1 MRYTKAAATTVVIGA
16 LALTA
21 CGGDDN
27 DKAATSAGAS
37 ASKGASYTIEIA
49 AIGVPGDPYF
59 NVIKNGAKQAA
70 KDLGVTVNYRE
81 TSKTDFTEQAKL
93 IRGAVARKPDALVVT
108 DHQPDVLTGA
118 IKGAVDAGIP
128 TMIMDAA
135 GPNYR
140 ATLRATGALGFVG
153 QDEVEV
159 GRQAGERLKAAGV
172 HRVFCANQLVGNPP
186 LDQRCNGLKA
196 VFGAAMKVLPVDND
210 DRTKA
215 RNQIKAALSAN
226 PSFDGLLALG
236 NTSGE
241 PAIAALTES
250 RKAGKVKMATIDLTP
265 KVLQSVADGTIQF
278 ASDHQQYYEGYL
290 SVMFMALK
298 LRYGLTPPTFVP
310 PGPGYVTKD
319 NASDIIELSKRG
331 LR

>member
-1 MRYTKAAATTVVIGA
+1 MYRKKFASVLAVAGA
-16 LALTA
+16 IAVTG
-21 CGGDDN
+21 CGGGDDG
-27 DKAATSAGAS
+27 KTTASRPTS
-37 ASKGASYTIEIA
+37 ASKGTSYTIEIA

-59 NVIKNGAKQAA
+59 NVIKNGARQAG
-70 KDLGVTVNYRE
+70 KDLGVKVNYRE
-81 TSKTDFTEQAKL
+81 TSKTDFSEQAKL

-108 DHQPDVLTGA
+108 DHQPDVLDDP
-118 IKGAVDAGIP
+118 IKQAVAAGIP

-140 ATLRATGALGFVG
+140 ETLKATGALGFVG

-172 HRVFCANQLVGNPP
+172 HKVFCANQLVGNPP
-186 LDQRCNGLKA
+186 LDQRCNGLKS
-196 VFGAAMKVLPVDND
+196 VFGANMKVLPVDND

-215 RNQIKAALSAN
+215 RNQIKAAVSAN
-226 PSFDGLLALG
+226 PTFDGLLALG

-241 PAIAALTES
+241 PAIAALTETH
-250 RKAGKVKMATIDLTP
+250 RAGKVKMATIDLTP
-265 KVLQSVADGTIQF
+265 KVLQSIADGTVQF

-290 SVMFMALK
+290 SVMFLALK
-298 LRYGLTPPTFVP
+298 LRYGLAPPAFVP

-319 NASDIIELSKRG
+319 NASNIIDLSKRG